1 MPELAFDPYG
11 GTAAMRRSRALVRL
25 PATLP
30 GAILAAGLAAT
41 VVLIALAHVDAF
53 GNRAIWAHAHWN
65 LSALSA
71 TFALAVA
78 SVRASGRDRIVRAGT
93 LCALI
98 LWSIYTALWTIQVAI
113 GRATVPS
120 PADVFALGII
130 VPAAVV
136 VVATVHGRLSRA
148 EEAAVYLDSALIAAA
163 ILAVLLVL
171 FGPAAYAVGGLG
183 SVLAFVFPLEFLAIA
198 GAGAVALV
206 AIRHP
211 IRLRGGFPLL
221 AGSAITGIAYLGW
234 LAPAA
239 FGQEVSDQLPS
250 PLFSI
255 GTLLVGFGA
264 ATWTDETATGPR
276 YQAAT
281 EWLSRVV
288 GPAAASITLLGLLRD
303 STGLDALEPAIHM
316 TVVAAGVLFV
326 IRQGLLLRERS
337 HTLRE
342 IRTLHDENDRLVDE
356 LRAELIERK
365 RVQDRLVDAS
375 RMAAVG
381 ELAAGVAHEVNNP
394 LTGVLG
400 FSELLL
406 EDMTPEDPRRGDV
419 ESIRSEAIRAR
430 SIIRALRDFARPR
443 VPQPLPT
450 DLPDLVART
459 LDLLR
464 YPLERAGVIISES
477 YAEMPPI
484 DLDPQAIQQVV
495 LNVLTN
501 AMQAMPDGGTL
512 EVETVVRGDQAVM
525 TVVDNGVGMD
535 ESVAAQAFVPF
546 FSARRASGA
555 TGLGL
560 SVSLG
565 LVESHRG
572 SIRLN
577 SRPGEGTTVE
587 ISLPIDSPR
596 DAGAAVPARAGA
608 IGE

>member
-1 MPELAFDPYG
+1 
-11 GTAAMRRSRALVRL
+11 MRRSRALVRL

-30 GAILAAGLAAT
+30 GAILAAGFAAT
-41 VVLIALAHVDAF
+41 VVLIALAHFDAF
-53 GNRAIWAHAHWN
+53 GNGAVWAHAHWN

-71 TFALAVA
+71 TLALAVA

-93 LCALI
+93 LCALV

-113 GRATVPS
+113 GRATFPS

-130 VPAAVV
+130 VPVAVV

-163 ILAVLLVL
+163 ILAVLLL
-171 FGPAAYAVGGLG
+171 FGPAAYAVGGFG
-183 SVLAFVFPLEFLAIA
+183 SILAFVYPLEFLAIA

-211 IRLRGGFPLL
+211 VRLRGGFPLV

-239 FGQEVSDQLPS
+239 LGQELSGQLPS

-255 GTLLVGFGA
+255 GTLIVGFGA

-288 GPAAASITLLGLLRD
+288 GPTAASITLLGLLRD
-303 STGLDALEPAIHM
+303 SDGLDALEPAIHL
-316 TVVAAGVLFV
+316 TVVVAGVLFV

-337 HTLRE
+337 QSLRE
-342 IRTLHDENDRLVDE
+342 ISTLHDENDRLVDE

-443 VPQPLPT
+443 EPQPVPT
-450 DLPDLVART
+450 DLPNLVART

-464 YPLERAGVIISES
+464 YPLDRAGVIISES
-477 YAEMPPI
+477 YAEMAPI

-512 EVETVVRGDQAVM
+512 EVETVVRGDEAVI
-525 TVVDNGVGMD
+525 TVFDNGVGMD

-572 SIRLN
+572 SIRLD

-587 ISLPIDSPR
+587 ISLPIDAPG
-596 DAGAAVPARAGA
+596 DAGEAVSATTGA
-608 IGE
+608 IGQ